1 MIHPLQLPSG
11 KIIDISKCIAIIPN
25 ETSVSNEV
33 VLLGT
38 EQQIHI
44 DETDLETLRTA
55 IIQQSIDR
63 PKYAFELRNS
73 VEDLQRRQQASEW
86 MNSFRRER
94 ASLATESNADKSFEV
109 FAQIVD
115 AERPIGQK
123 LYSVE

>member
-1 MIHPLQLPSG
+1 MIYPLQLPSG

-25 ETSVSNEV
+25 ETSVDSEV

-38 EQQIHI
+38 EHQIHI
-44 DETDLETLRTA
+44 DATDLETLRAA

-73 VEDLQRRQQASEW
+73 VQDLQRRQQASEW
-86 MNSFRRER
+86 MDSFRRDR
-94 ASLATESNADKSFEV
+94 ANLATEQNADRSFEV
-109 FAQIVD
+109 FTQIVD
-115 AERPIGQK
+115 ADRPIGQK